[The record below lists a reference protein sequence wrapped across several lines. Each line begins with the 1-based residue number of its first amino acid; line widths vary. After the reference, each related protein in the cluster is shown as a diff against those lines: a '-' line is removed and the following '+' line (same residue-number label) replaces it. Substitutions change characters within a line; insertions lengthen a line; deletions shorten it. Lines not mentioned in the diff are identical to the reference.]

1 MILSIGQT
9 LRLSLEARR
18 QSQEFQFRM
27 KPGDKTS
34 YPEQI
39 KIHRVQILQKMPK
52 QSPGQKA
59 RQSLA
64 LRMFFVERLP

>member
-1 MILSIGQT
+1 
-9 LRLSLEARR
+9 
-18 QSQEFQFRM
+18 M

-39 KIHRVQILQKMPK
+39 KIHRVQILQKTPK
-52 QSPGQKA
+52 QRPGQKA

-64 LRMFFVERLP
+64 LRIFFVERLP